1 VKKEKRKKGWRR
13 VLDQMELMA
22 VAQQTPLS
30 ITNVVVKTPFHCQF
44 CIQNKKKGGQYIVSH
59 IALFHICSHKAQSKE
74 RIDVYSASILA
85 I

>member
-1 VKKEKRKKGWRR
+1 
-13 VLDQMELMA
+13 MELMA

-44 CIQNKKKGGQYIVSH
+44 CIKKNNKVGKIHHSC
-59 IALFHICSHKAQSKE
+59 IARFHICCHKAQSKE